1 MTSLEFAQYLA
12 TQPWGAMYYQNLSKD
27 LNDPIP
33 IRKGTIISGAFS
45 WQKTPQGLYYW
56 SDISNTVKLNVDD
69 TWPNLRATLTDY
81 FFNHPEF
88 LI

>member
-12 TQPWGAMYYQNLSKD
+12 TQPWGVEYYQNLSKD
-27 LNDPIP
+27 LDDP
-33 IRKGTIISGAFS
+33 IRKGTIISGAFN
-45 WQKTPQGLYYW
+45 WLRTPQSFDYW
-56 SDISNTVKLNVDD
+56 SCISDTVNFNVDD

-81 FFNHPEF
+81 FSNHPEL